1 VFCPLCKAE
10 FRDGF
15 TQCSDCHILLVA
27 TKEEAERRAV
37 TSVWKGGDK
46 VQFEMVLSAL
56 QHAEIPVQFREHLNL
71 RAAARKSLRSM
82 VLGRPND
89 GHETEFEV
97 RVLGS
102 DAERAQMTVHQALD
116 ETEND

>member
-1 VFCPLCKAE
+1 MFCPLCKAE
-10 FRDGF
+10 FQDGF
-15 TQCSDCHILLVA
+15 TQCSDCHIPLVA
-27 TKEEAERRAV
+27 TKEEAERRAI
-37 TSVWKGGDK
+37 TGVWKGGDK

-56 QHAEIPVQFREHLNL
+56 QEAEIPVQFREHLNL
-71 RAAARKSLRSM
+71 RAATRKSLRSI

-102 DAERAQMTVHQALD
+102 DAERAQIAIHQALD
-116 ETEND
+116 ETEDD

>member
-1 VFCPLCKAE
+1 M
-10 FRDGF
+10 
-15 TQCSDCHILLVA
+15 
-27 TKEEAERRAV
+27 
-37 TSVWKGGDK
+37 WKGGDK

-56 QHAEIPVQFREHLNL
+56 QQAEIPLQFREHLNL

-82 VLGRPND
+82 ALGRPND

-97 RVLGS
+97 QALES
-102 DAERAQMTVHQALD
+102 DAERAQLAVHRALD